1 MVTIPSCITIT
12 NRGYVKTLKNET
24 QVVINWNYPFELRKK
39 KHLTQSTGPQWP
51 LAAPLYSI
59 SSIISTICVPPFS
72 SFQNRGM
79 DLIKRLTHCP
89 QKRSTPTLMCDNKS
103 HCSSPSPSTDV
114 ASQDS
119 GKACRWLTAPSLQG
133 PSDKKGRKEEWGR
146 ERERGHP
153 RPPSWTCSQTD
164 EMKKKKKEQNKAS
177 KRQTPLRHR
186 FSSMFRNT
194 DPRRPVIGLVY
205 NCQLGFYLPCR
216 RFNSQPYVV

>member
-164 EMKKKKKEQNKAS
+164 EMKKKKKS
-177 KRQTPLRHR
+177 KIKHLKDKRLSRHR

-216 RFNSQPYVV
+216 RFNSHPYVV

>member
-1 MVTIPSCITIT
+1 M
-12 NRGYVKTLKNET
+12 LKPLKMRP

-164 EMKKKKKEQNKAS
+164 EMKKKNKEQNKAS

-194 DPRRPVIGLVY
+194 DPRWPVIGLVY

-216 RFNSQPYVV
+216 RFNSHPYVV

>member
-164 EMKKKKKEQNKAS
+164 EMKKKNKEQNKAS

-216 RFNSQPYVV
+216 RFNSHPYVV

>member
-1 MVTIPSCITIT
+1 M
-12 NRGYVKTLKNET
+12 LKPLKMRP

-164 EMKKKKKEQNKAS
+164 EMKKKNKEQNKAS

>member
-1 MVTIPSCITIT
+1 M
-12 NRGYVKTLKNET
+12 LKPLKMRP

-103 HCSSPSPSTDV
+103 HRSSPSPSTDV

-146 ERERGHP
+146 ERERE
-153 RPPSWTCSQTD
+153 RPSPPTEPNVLADRRD
-164 EMKKKKKEQNKAS
+164 EKKKKKS
-177 KRQTPLRHR
+177 KIKHLKDKRLSRHR

-216 RFNSQPYVV
+216 RFNSHPYVV